1 MSGVGARDGILVQ
14 VYLNLIES
22 DARKCSSQVDR
33 PECIQCVL
41 MTTGGMCEDVSA
53 CIRTGLLLFE
63 RNSATYVPFIRSAG
77 KSVFTTVNTQEDHV
91 PAEVASVSIWNHG
104 AHAILGISRVSP
116 YSTRVHV
123 PSCEDRKQDGI
134 LEI

>member
-14 VYLNLIES
+14 VYLNLTES

-91 PAEVASVSIWNHG
+91 PAEVASGVYGIT
-104 AHAILGISRVSP
+104 AHTQYWGFPEYLHIRRAYMCPRARTGSKTVF
-116 YSTRVHV
+116 
-123 PSCEDRKQDGI
+123 
-134 LEI
+134 